1 MTQGNAHSLSARPLK
16 SPQKSQGVALITV
29 LLVVVIATVLGV
41 SMVTDQHFAI
51 NRARTFFD
59 QSIVRQYALGGEEL
73 ARQILHQ
80 DFVDAPE
87 SDHTAENWAAR
98 DLRFD
103 FEQGEIE
110 LLIEDLQ
117 GRINVNSLLSEDTS
131 RRSGKDRLTALF
143 AELGVDAAYVDRIRD
158 WVDQDNGV
166 SPLGAEDYEY
176 LGLER
181 PYRAANQ
188 PMVDISELRLLLDM
202 DAETFAQIAPYVSA
216 IPDAQTSVNVNTAP
230 PPVLQAIAP
239 GLSLAGAES
248 IVASRDTAGPYNSV
262 NDFTGDESLGDAAK
276 NIDSKGLSV
285 QSSFFQVSVR
295 ARFQDRFGYLTSI
308 IQRDPSDGTMRVIY
322 RDQGKK
328 IKPFIAETEQNEAV
342 NG

>member
-1 MTQGNAHSLSARPLK
+1 MNARH
-16 SPQKSQGVALITV
+16 QQGVALITI

-41 SMVTDQHFAI
+41 SMSTDQHFAI

-59 QSIVRQYALGGEEL
+59 QGIVRQYALGGEEL

-80 DFVDAPE
+80 DFLDAPE
-87 SDHTAENWAAR
+87 TDHSGENWAAK

-117 GRINVNSLLSEDTS
+117 SRLNLNSIAVEGDGKRLA
-131 RRSGKDRLTALF
+131 KDRLTRLF
-143 AELGVDAAYVDRIRD
+143 EEQGLDAAYVDRVLD
-158 WVDQDNGV
+158 WVDQNNGV
-166 SPLGAEDYEY
+166 SALGAEDYDY

-181 PYRAANQ
+181 PYRAANA
-188 PMVDISELRLLLDM
+188 PMADLSELRLILEM
-202 DAETFAQIAPYVSA
+202 DTEKFSQILPYVAA
-216 IPDAQTSVNVNTAP
+216 IGDANTKININTATP
-230 PPVLQAIAP
+230 QVLQSIAP
-239 GLSLAGAES
+239 GLSLSAAES
-248 IVASRDTAGPYNSV
+248 IVAGRDNDGPFQGV
-262 NDFTGDESLGDAAK
+262 EDFTGDPSLGEAAAK
-276 NIDSKGLSV
+276 NVNPQGLSV
-285 QSSFFQVSVR
+285 QSSFFQVSIR

-308 IQRDPSDGTMRVIY
+308 IQRDPTDGTMRVIY

-328 IKPFIAETEQNEAV
+328 VQPFIAEQQDETN

>member
-1 MTQGNAHSLSARPLK
+1 MISSSGYQF
-16 SPQKSQGVALITV
+16 QKHAQGVALITI

-41 SMVTDQHFAI
+41 SMTTDQHFAI

-73 ARQILHQ
+73 ARQILHK
-80 DFVDAPE
+80 DFIDSPE
-87 SDHTAENWAAR
+87 TDHQAENWAAV
-98 DLRFD
+98 DMRFE

-117 GRINVNSLLSEDTS
+117 GRINLNTLLLEGEN
-131 RRSGKDRLTALF
+131 RRVTKDRVTALF
-143 AELGVDAAYVDRIRD
+143 AEQGLDAAYVDRVLD
-158 WVDQDNGV
+158 WIDQDNGV
-166 SPLGAEDYEY
+166 SSLGAEDYEY

-188 PMVDISELRLLLDM
+188 MMLDISELRLILEM
-202 DAETFAQIAPYVSA
+202 DAETFGKIAPYVA
-216 IPDAQTSVNVNTAP
+216 VIPDSRTSVNVNTAAP
-230 PPVLQAIAP
+230 AVLQAIAP
-239 GLSLAGAES
+239 GLSLAGAET
-248 IVASRDTAGPYNSV
+248 IVAGREANGPYNSA
-262 NDFTGDESLGDAAK
+262 DEFAADSSLTKEVAQG
-276 NIDSKGLSV
+276 ITLGGLSV

-308 IQRDPSDGTMRVIY
+308 IQRDQTDGTMRVIY

-328 IKPFIAETEQNEAV
+328 IKPFIAAEDQNEAV

>member
-1 MTQGNAHSLSARPLK
+1 MSIRRANSSYGRQ
-16 SPQKSQGVALITV
+16 QGVALITV

-59 QSIVRQYALGGEEL
+59 QGIVRQYALGGEEL

-80 DFVDAPE
+80 DFLDAPE
-87 SDHTAENWAAR
+87 TDHLGENWAGL
-98 DLRFD
+98 DLRFE

-117 GRINVNSLLSEDTS
+117 GRINLNSLLSQETS
-131 RRSGKDRLTALF
+131 QRSGKDRLTTLF
-143 AELGVDAAYVDRIRD
+143 ADQGLDAAYVDRIVD
-158 WVDQDNGV
+158 WIDADNGV
-166 SPLGAEDYEY
+166 SALGAEDYEY

-181 PYRAANQ
+181 PYRAGNQ
-188 PMVDISELRLLLDM
+188 PMLDISELRLILDM
-202 DAETFAQIAPYVSA
+202 DAQTFAQISTFVTA
-216 IPDAQTSVNVNTAP
+216 IPDTRTLVNINTASP
-230 PPVLQAIAP
+230 TVLQAVAP
-239 GLSLAGAES
+239 GLSLATAES
-248 IVASRDTAGPYNSV
+248 LVAGRDASGPYDTPA
-262 NDFTGDESLGDAAK
+262 DFAADETLPRDVAQ
-276 NIDSKGLSV
+276 NIDLSGLSV

-328 IKPFIAETEQNEAV
+328 IKPFIAESDTNEAV

>member
-1 MTQGNAHSLSARPLK
+1 MK
-16 SPQKSQGVALITV
+16 PQIASNRFQRQQGVALITV

-41 SMVTDQHFAI
+41 SMATDQHFAI

-59 QSIVRQYALGGEEL
+59 QGIVRQYALGGEEL

-80 DFVDAPE
+80 DFIESPE
-87 SDHTAENWAAR
+87 TDHLAENWAAR
-98 DLRFD
+98 DLRFE

-117 GRINVNSLLSEDTS
+117 GRVNVNTLLATVGSNRSSVNRFTS
-131 RRSGKDRLTALF
+131 LF
-143 AELGVDAAYVDRIRD
+143 AELGVDAAYVDRITD
-158 WVDQDNGV
+158 WIDQDSGA
-166 SPLGAEDYEY
+166 SALGAEDYEY

-181 PYRAANQ
+181 PYRTANQ
-188 PMVDISELRLLLDM
+188 PMVDVSELRLLFEM
-202 DAETFAQIAPYVSA
+202 DAETFALVSPYIAA
-216 IPDAQTSVNVNTAP
+216 IPDVQTSVNVNTALP
-230 PPVLQAIAP
+230 RVLQAIAP

-248 IVASRDTAGPYNSV
+248 IVAGRNANGPYSTPG
-262 NDFTGDESLGDAAK
+262 DFAADESLSEDTAR
-276 NIDSKGLSV
+276 NIDTNGLSV

-328 IKPFIAETEQNEAV
+328 ILPFIAEADQGEAI